1 MKVAVL
7 SGKGGTG
14 KTTVAVNLA
23 HVMRWRYMDCDTE
36 EPNGWAFLQPK
47 LLQSEAVRI
56 PNPVVDQELCTRCGS
71 CAQACQFQALGVA
84 AKGVLIF
91 SQLCHGCGLCSL
103 VCPEQAIDE
112 QPREIGRIDHGLG
125 PNGECWQGVMNVGE
139 LAGARIIEQMLR
151 QLTGTTPLIMDCAPG
166 TSCNVIAVAK
176 HADFALLVTE
186 ATPFGAHDLE
196 ASIKLLQSLG
206 LPGAIVV
213 NRSVEDAGLISDV
226 ADHYQLPI
234 IARLPFSRHAAA
246 LTAAGKLLQGED
258 FPEMFAQ
265 LGDRIRGLIRCN

>member
-1 MKVAVL
+1 
-7 SGKGGTG
+7 
-14 KTTVAVNLA
+14 
-23 HVMRWRYMDCDTE
+23 
-36 EPNGWAFLQPK
+36 
-47 LLQSEAVRI
+47 
-56 PNPVVDQELCTRCGS
+56 
-71 CAQACQFQALGVA
+71 
-84 AKGVLIF
+84 
-91 SQLCHGCGLCSL
+91 
-103 VCPEQAIDE
+103 
-112 QPREIGRIDHGLG
+112 
-125 PNGECWQGVMNVGE
+125 